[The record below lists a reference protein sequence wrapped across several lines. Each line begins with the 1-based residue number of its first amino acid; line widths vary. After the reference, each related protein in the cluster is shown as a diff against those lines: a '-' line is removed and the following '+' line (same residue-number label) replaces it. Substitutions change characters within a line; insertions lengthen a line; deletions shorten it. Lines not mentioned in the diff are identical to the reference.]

1 MPRILISKHNF
12 IKADGEYDHI
22 LGEEIDVLCP
32 PFDPL
37 VPVLLLV
44 QLRFLLLVQLS
55 VLLLR
60 CCEILY
66 VGG

>member
-44 QLRFLLLVQLS
+44 QLR

-60 CCEILY
+60 CCKILY
-66 VGG
+66 MGD